1 MDLLLSCA
9 LLVFFVAVVEFTAVG
24 SVGDGIVGLFGGL
37 FSHPD
42 HLAWPKGVQ
51 EDDDPPLAD
60 LIALYRL
67 ERRRRWSETTG
78 GASRHSTPENEDD
91 GSAAWLTAEIVD
103 DVPAVPVARVRRLS

>member
-42 HLAWPKGVQ
+42 HLAWPKGIQ
-51 EDDDPPLAD
+51 EDDDPPLAE
-60 LIALYRL
+60 IALYRL

-78 GASRHSTPENEDD
+78 GASRHSTPGNEDD
-91 GSAAWLTAEIVD
+91 GSAAWLSAEIVD